1 MTKEQELENRK
12 KLHEILDI
20 VLDTNS
26 LYSRQR
32 AETGTLPTVF
42 MYFSGHVS
50 QINIDVY
57 PDGWGTDSTGVGSD
71 FKKSFSVY
79 VDEPIKE
86 DFISSLKSYC
96 QHTLNEKKE
105 SEVLQRDIIEQEE
118 TIKTEKE
125 KLTSMKRK
133 LRKALK
139 RESQEVTA

>member
-26 LYSRQR
+26 LYSRKR

-42 MYFSGHVS
+42 MNFSGHVS
-50 QINIDVY
+50 QINIDVH
-57 PDGWGTDSTGVGSD
+57 PDGWGPDSTGLD
-71 FKKSFSVY
+71 PNFKESFLVY
-79 VDEPIKE
+79 VDEPIK
-86 DFISSLKSYC
+86 DSFISSLRDYC
-96 QHTLNEKKE
+96 QHSLNDKRE
-105 SEVLQRDIIEQEE
+105 SETLQRDIIGQEE